1 MTDIITEVVK
11 KTEPK
16 QENQTSSRQLRTVAL
31 FNLKGGVGKT
41 TLTVNLGA
49 AFSKLGKKILL
60 IDIDPQQNL
69 TQNLG
74 INPMRVEGIDDLL
87 IGKRTFE
94 EVKKSYRGEFDF
106 IPAGKGLREFEI
118 QLAASYFKTN
128 TTGNVFRK
136 IFDKLQLEY
145 DFIIIDCP
153 PSVNL
158 MTTNALAFV
167 KHVYVPVQCQPF
179 ALQGSKKTVSFVYR
193 IKALY
198 NPMLSI
204 SAIIPVM
211 YDQRNNLS
219 DTIIERLK
227 SMFREKLT
235 NTKIGINVSLAE
247 STGYGKTIFDYKPN
261 SRGAKDILNLAVE
274 ILEREK
280 LLPNQSE

>member
-49 AFSKLGKKILL
+49 AFSKLGKKVLL

-136 IFDKLQLEY
+136 IFDN
-145 DFIIIDCP
+145 P